1 MTLTVQSGDPR
12 APEATQ
18 LLQASHALMNA
29 LFPEESC
36 HYLEIDDLCTP
47 DITFLIVKNGD
58 EIIGCGALAEKD
70 GYGELKS
77 MFVDPSARGLGAA
90 DALIQNLIQAASS
103 KQLPLLRLETG
114 DTLKAA
120 HKLYEKHGFT
130 FRGPFGD
137 YPEHPA
143 SLFMEKPL

>member
-1 MTLTVQSGDPR
+1 MTLTVQTDDPR
-12 APEATQ
+12 APEATR
-18 LLQASHALMNA
+18 LLEASHALMNE
-29 LFPEESC
+29 LFPAESC

-47 DITFLIVKNGD
+47 DITFLTVKNGD
-58 EIIGCGALAEKD
+58 DIIGCGALAEKD

-77 MFVDPSARGLGAA
+77 MFVAPSARGIGAA
-90 DALIQNLIQAASS
+90 DALIQSLIETANA
-103 KQLPLLRLETG
+103 KRIPLLRLETG